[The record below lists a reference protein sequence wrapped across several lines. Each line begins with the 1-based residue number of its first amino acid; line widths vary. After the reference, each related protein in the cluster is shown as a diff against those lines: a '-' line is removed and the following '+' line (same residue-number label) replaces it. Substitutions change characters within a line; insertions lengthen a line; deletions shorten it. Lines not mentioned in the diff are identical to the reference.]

1 MLPVSFF
8 SDTSEYITILATGER
23 NPDSKGTEVWIPES
37 DAKRLQAK
45 VVRQDAGWESRE
57 GAMVSYQN
65 QPATIQSFLKL
76 KSEKYLTF
84 STHEY
89 SGVVE
94 VKYGKSGRRID
105 LYSPTQGVLKLDL
118 SEIAPMKID
127 LLDNFSSIALSLL
140 VSFVGFFSLTLLL
153 SYRSAVK
160 STMSGNGL
168 LNAWVLIS
176 SFLIYGLV
184 LAAYWPAQMSPD
196 SINQWQQI
204 VRGEYNDAHPI
215 LSSLFYKMAYS
226 VFPFPQSAAI
236 LQLVVF
242 AAATWLFLKESL
254 AWGANPRFVA
264 IFAVL
269 FPLFPSNFL
278 IVTTLWK
285 DVPFTAGLIVLTA
298 LIAREVR
305 YKFTFKFS
313 SLFWMGVTGAFVIA
327 MRHNGILIVLLFFLI
342 LFCFARTRKARLSV
356 GATLVSQIAV
366 FLVFKSVL
374 LTALNVSPILPQYRA
389 INAVHV
395 LGAMQAADY
404 QWSPAEKQLL
414 EKFLPEK
421 VWRDSYN
428 CESVV
433 PIFWHPML
441 REHWKLF
448 AQSTSDLNALALKT
462 ILAKPLVFVE
472 HQICVTGI
480 IWRIGGRDQEW
491 LSISP
496 GEITDMPER
505 RELMLEPHSLL
516 SPLKEYIT
524 TSIQPFVQKSTI
536 YNRPALYVL
545 LGLVAI
551 CIVSLRTQLPAWLIM
566 VPSLTNLLSLV
577 PLIGAQ
583 DYRYVWPSVVMSLLV
598 LFMALGLAFGR
609 NRIEEK

>member
-1 MLPVSFF
+1 
-8 SDTSEYITILATGER
+8 LATGER

-37 DAKRLQAK
+37 DTKRLKAK
-45 VVRQDAGWESRE
+45 IVRQDAGWESRE

-89 SGVVE
+89 SGIVE
-94 VKYGKSGRRID
+94 VKYGESGRRID

-127 LLDNFSSIALSLL
+127 LLDNISSIALSLL
-140 VSFVGFFSLTLLL
+140 VSFVGLFSLTLLL

-160 STMSGNGL
+160 VTMSSIRL
-168 LNAWVLIS
+168 LDAWILIS
-176 SFLIYGLV
+176 SFIIYGLV

-204 VRGEYNDAHPI
+204 VKGEYNDAHPI
-215 LSSLFYKMAYS
+215 LSSLFYKMAYG
-226 VFPFPQSAAI
+226 VYPFPQSAVI

-242 AAATWLFLKESL
+242 TAATWLFLKESL
-254 AWGANPRFVA
+254 AWGANPRLVA
-264 IFAVL
+264 IFAIL

-285 DVPFTAGLIVLTA
+285 DVPFTAGLIILAALT
-298 LIAREVR
+298 AREVR
-305 YKFTFKFS
+305 HKFTFKIN
-313 SLFWMGVTGAFVIA
+313 SLFWMAGAGAFIIA

-342 LFCFARTRKARLSV
+342 LFCFAKTRKARLSL
-356 GATLVSQIAV
+356 GATLASQIAV

-374 LTALNVSPILPQYRA
+374 LTVLNVSPILPQYRA

-395 LGAMQAADY
+395 LGAMQSADF
-404 QWSPAEKQLL
+404 QWNPEEKQLL

-433 PIFWHPML
+433 PIFWNPML
-441 REHWKLF
+441 REHWELF
-448 AQSTSDLNALALKT
+448 AESTSDLNALALKT
-462 ILAKPLVFVE
+462 ILAKPLVFLK

-491 LSISP
+491 LSVSP

-505 RELMLEPHSLL
+505 RELMLESHSLL
-516 SPLKEYIT
+516 PHLKDYFT
-524 TSIQPFVQKSTI
+524 TSVQPFVQESTI

-545 LGLVAI
+545 LGLVSI
-551 CIVSLRTQLPAWLIM
+551 CIVSLRTKMPAWLVM
-566 VPSLTNLLSLV
+566 VPSLANLMSLV

-583 DYRYVWPSVVMSLLV
+583 DYRYVWPSVVISLLV
-598 LFMALGLAFGR
+598 LFMALGLAFGQ
-609 NRIEEK
+609 NHLEKKELINEHCR